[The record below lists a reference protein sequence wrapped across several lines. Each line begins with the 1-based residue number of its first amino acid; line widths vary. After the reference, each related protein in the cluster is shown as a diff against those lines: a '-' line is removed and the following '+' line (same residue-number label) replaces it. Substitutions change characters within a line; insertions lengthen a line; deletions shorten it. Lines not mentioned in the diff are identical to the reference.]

1 MWDEC
6 NYVLLLTFFGIAF
19 LWDWNENWP
28 LPVLCHCWVFQFCW
42 HIECSTFTASW
53 LRLILG
59 NCSHIQESPGLSLK
73 RRFWFIWSRMNLRF
87 FISHKLQVMLLLLI
101 LLSTPWLARSELIGT
116 KHLGYCLPHQKAK
129 KPWLCPHYCNRT
141 DCGSGEYAFVGIWFS
156 SLHSIAQICQTSFRS
171 SRCITFAHVL
181 AIVSAVSSGNIFILL
196 SLQKFQEGK
205 RLCLCTNVVS
215 CGRHRASQVALEVKD
230 LLANAGNIRDPGS
243 IPGSGRALAE
253 GNG

>member
-1 MWDEC
+1 
-6 NYVLLLTFFGIAF
+6 
-19 LWDWNENWP
+19 
-28 LPVLCHCWVFQFCW
+28 
-42 HIECSTFTASW
+42 
-53 LRLILG
+53 
-59 NCSHIQESPGLSLK
+59 
-73 RRFWFIWSRMNLRF
+73 
-87 FISHKLQVMLLLLI
+87 MLLLLI

-116 KHLGYCLPHQKAK
+116 KHLGYCLPHQKSK
-129 KPWLCPHYCNRT
+129 KPWLCKHYCNRT
-141 DCGSGEYAFVGIWFS
+141 DCRSGEYAFVGIWFS

-181 AIVSAVSSGNIFILL
+181 AIVSAVSSANIFILL

-205 RLCLCTNVVS
+205 RLCLCTNVAS
-215 CGRHRASQVALEVKD
+215 CGGHRASQVALEVKD